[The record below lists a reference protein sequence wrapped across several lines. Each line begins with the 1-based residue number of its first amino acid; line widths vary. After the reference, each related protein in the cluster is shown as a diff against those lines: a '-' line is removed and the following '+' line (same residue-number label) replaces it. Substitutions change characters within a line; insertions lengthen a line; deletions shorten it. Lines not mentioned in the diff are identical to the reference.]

1 MTLDRPAESDSVGR
15 FFRRLGGAAVLGGL
29 VRFTAATSRIVY
41 EPPDA
46 EARIR
51 ALMPVIFTCWH
62 GQGFLWFRV
71 LNFEPART
79 HILMSRHADGEF
91 VAGLA
96 RASGNRLIEGSGA
109 NYKEETGTGG
119 VVGLRRMVRALK
131 AGDNV
136 GVTADIPPE
145 PGRRASDGIALL
157 SRLSGRPILP
167 FHLSSSRR
175 RVIESQWDRMQLNY
189 PFSRIAAVL
198 GEPIQVPREATN
210 LSSYTSRLT
219 DELNR
224 TLARAFEIADGAEPR
239 T

>member
-1 MTLDRPAESDSVGR
+1 VSGERPAEGDSVGR
-15 FFRRLGGAAVLGGL
+15 FLRRLGGAAVLGGL
-29 VRFTAATSRIVY
+29 VRLTAATSRVVY
-41 EPPDA
+41 EPADA

-96 RASGNRLIEGSGA
+96 KSIGNRLIEGSGA

-119 VVGLRRMVRALK
+119 VAGLRRMVRVLK
-131 AGDNV
+131 AGDSV

-145 PGRRASDGIALL
+145 PGRTASDGIALL
-157 SRLSGRPILP
+157 ARLTGRPILP

-175 RVIESQWDRMQLNY
+175 RVIESQWDRMQLNF

-198 GEPIQVPREATN
+198 GEPIHVPRYARD
-210 LSSYTSRLT
+210 LSPFTARLT
-219 DELNR
+219 SELNR
-224 TLARAFEIADGAEPR
+224 TLARAFEIADSVEPR
-239 T
+239 V